1 MGNLF
6 FRRISF
12 GEVLTFFFN
21 ALDIFMRVIFF
32 LILFRFQ
39 IFRLGSFGD
48 FTENFGSKSWR
59 MRHFLVDLRLDPRD
73 CFFMIV
79 LMYNYGGWP
88 ALEMS

>member
-39 IFRLGSFGD
+39 IFRLGSFSD
-48 FTENFGSKSWR
+48 FTEDLGSKSWR
-59 MRHFLVDLRLDPRD
+59 MRHFLVDLRLDLKD
-73 CFFMIV
+73 CFFIIV
-79 LMYNYGGWP
+79 LMYNYC
-88 ALEMS
+88 